1 MNRSNKLTKTDKEE
15 LKIAKALLKNP
26 GITAKITNLIGKPI
40 EKGFDVLPF
49 DWRNKIGN
57 VTTKTMLKIAEGTLL
72 TMKDVPKENTSNVWH
87 KLGVAASGGVGGFFG
102 IPALVI
108 ELPISTSI
116 MLRSITDIARSQGE
130 EINTTE
136 SKLACLE
143 VFAFG
148 GETKSDDGLDTG
160 YFVVRSAL
168 AKSIA
173 ETNEFIATRG
183 IAKEG
188 SPVLLRFI
196 ANIAQRFGVQ
206 IGEKAAAQALPIIG
220 AAGGALIN
228 TMFIDH
234 FQDMAKGHFIIRKLE
249 RKYDAEFI
257 KQSYNEL

>member
-1 MNRSNKLTKTDKEE
+1 MIRSNKLTKADKEE
-15 LKIAKALLKNP
+15 LETAKALLENP
-26 GITAKITNLIGKPI
+26 GITAKITNFIGKPI

-49 DWRNKIGN
+49 DWRNRLGN
-57 VTTKTMLKIAEGTLL
+57 ITTKTMLKIAEGTLL
-72 TMKDVPKENTSNVWH
+72 TMKDIPKENTSNGWH

-102 IPALVI
+102 ISALAI

-130 EINTTE
+130 KINTTE

-148 GETKSDDGLDTG
+148 GKSKSDDDVDTG
-160 YFVVRSAL
+160 YFFVRSAL
-168 AKSIA
+168 ARSIA
-173 ETNEFIATRG
+173 ETNEFIATKG
-183 IAKEG
+183 ITKEG

-206 IGEKAAAQALPIIG
+206 IGEKAAAQAMPIIG
-220 AAGGALIN
+220 AVGGALIN

-234 FQDMAKGHFIIRKLE
+234 FQDVAKGHFIIRKLE

-257 KQSYNEL
+257 KQSYNKL